1 MSSLASVLK
10 QNFRMKQSIYSTEI
24 TCQMIGG
31 VTESPKLM
39 HLGNLAVNFLFT
51 LQPIITLRV
60 IYTIGLPMEKTREGL
75 VNSHL
80 VGSSQMKARPF
91 LPGKELCYMR
101 FS

>member
-1 MSSLASVLK
+1 
-10 QNFRMKQSIYSTEI
+10 
-24 TCQMIGG
+24 MIEK

-39 HLGNLAVNFLFT
+39 RLGNLAVNLLFT

-60 IYTIGLPMEKTREGL
+60 VYTIGLPMEKTREWL

-80 VGSSQMKARPF
+80 VGSSQMKARSF
-91 LPGKELCYMR
+91 LPGNELCYMR